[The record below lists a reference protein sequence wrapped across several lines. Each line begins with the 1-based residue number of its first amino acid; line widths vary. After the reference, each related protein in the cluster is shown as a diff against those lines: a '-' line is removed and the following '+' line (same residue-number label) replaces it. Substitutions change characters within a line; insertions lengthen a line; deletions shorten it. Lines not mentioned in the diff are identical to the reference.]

1 MISID
6 GKETVKLKLQGIFW
20 IKILKKDNFKKD
32 LMNLIG
38 TNYHINMTS
47 DHYVSSNNS
56 FQQSFLN
63 AKNFNMFLTL

>member
-32 LMNLIG
+32 LMKLIG